1 MVSGKQGAWLGREV
15 APRLAAPQNFFLRG
29 LKKGCFHQRS
39 FLLLSFEEE
48 SPLCGEGGGAISV
61 RLYYLFEALAFTKGE
76 KIATCFLKK
85 QFPV

>member
-15 APRLAAPQNFFLRG
+15 APRLAAPQDFFLRG

-48 SPLCGEGGGAISV
+48 SLCMFISAEGGGSYFSLV
-61 RLYYLFEALAFTKGE
+61 VLSLGSLGFY
-76 KIATCFLKK
+76 
-85 QFPV
+85 